1 MKIRSLFA
9 GVTLFS
15 FVLVASTPSVLA
27 GKKGS
32 DSDVSMEVVGAVLN
46 ASPSASIQYG
56 YLSFVNG
63 LDNVFSGSPQN
74 ETTALLTFFSDTQ
87 TVRVINNGPL
97 RVVNRVGMFTIFL
110 DNSPNGDFSNP
121 DSFRDGTQVM
131 TGSLKHQ
138 VVLNTSTNT
147 FTTVFV
153 ITVISATPFRVDG
166 HGSWFGQPGQ
176 KFRLTV
182 SGQASTS
189 GPGQFVIAGYATG
202 GNLISKD

>member
-27 GKKGS
+27 GKKWS
-32 DSDVSMEVVGAVLN
+32 DGDVSMEVVGAVLN

-56 YLSFVNG
+56 YLSFVSG

-97 RVVNRVGMFTIFL
+97 RVV
-110 DNSPNGDFSNP
+110 
-121 DSFRDGTQVM
+121 
-131 TGSLKHQ
+131 K
-138 VVLNTSTNT
+138 
-147 FTTVFV
+147 
-153 ITVISATPFRVDG
+153 
-166 HGSWFGQPGQ
+166 
-176 KFRLTV
+176 
-182 SGQASTS
+182 

-202 GNLISKD
+202 GNLISKY